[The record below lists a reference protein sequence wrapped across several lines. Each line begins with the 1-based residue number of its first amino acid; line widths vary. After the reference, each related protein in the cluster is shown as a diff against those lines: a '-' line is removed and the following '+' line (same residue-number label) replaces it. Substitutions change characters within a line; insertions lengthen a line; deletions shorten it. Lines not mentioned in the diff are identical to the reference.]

1 MVQTNKTLLLLALAL
16 LGLLSQPSFAD
27 LSQDLMKCRSIQSQS
42 ARLACYDG
50 LNVNNA
56 AQSSSEPAVTKTQ
69 PAPAAPTTN
78 LSTPALAQVP
88 ATPKVSKTAENAKPK
103 LEQNI
108 DTFGEPS
115 SHGIQSI
122 QSKMVGQF
130 KRWKKGMLLHLE
142 NGQVWKVLNNKSSY
156 KKLDNPLITI
166 SKGVFGS
173 FDAKVEGLNAR
184 AKVKRIK

>member
-1 MVQTNKTLLLLALAL
+1 MVKTNKTLLLLALAL
-16 LGLLSQPSFAD
+16 LGLLSQPSLAD

-50 LNVNNA
+50 LNANNA
-56 AQSSSEPAVTKTQ
+56 PQSSSKPAVTKTQ
-69 PAPAAPTTN
+69 PTPTTN
-78 LSTPALAQVP
+78 SSAPALAQDP
-88 ATPKVSKTAENAKPK
+88 TPPKVTKTAEKAIPK
-103 LEQNI
+103 VEQNI